1 MTSEKEKMLAGQL
14 YDAGDAELTAMRLE
28 ARRKMKLFNNEDDRD
43 KQREIIKT
51 LFGSTGEKLIM
62 NPRFVCDYG
71 SNIYVGEN
79 FYANYNCTMLDICEI
94 HIGEQRNVW
103 TKLSIVNTVTPT

>member
-51 LFGSTGEKLIM
+51 LFGS
-62 NPRFVCDYG
+62 
-71 SNIYVGEN
+71 
-79 FYANYNCTMLDICEI
+79 
-94 HIGEQRNVW
+94 
-103 TKLSIVNTVTPT
+103 

>member
-51 LFGSTGEKLIM
+51 LFGSTGEKLTM

-79 FYANYNCTMLDICEI
+79 FYANYNCTMLDVCDTCP
-94 HIGEQRNVW
+94 GWMAAR
-103 TKLSIVNTVTPT
+103 KRCAFR

>member
-1 MTSEKEKMLAGQL
+1 MTSEKGKMLAGQL

-28 ARRKMKLFNNEDDRD
+28 ARRKMKLFNNEDNRD
-43 KQREIIKT
+43 KQRGIIKT
-51 LFGSTGEKLIM
+51 LFGSTDEKLTM

-79 FYANYNCTMLDICEI
+79 FYANYNCTMLDVCEI
-94 HIGEQRNVW
+94 TLATTQC
-103 TKLSIVNTVTPT
+103 LDQIVNC